1 VPSMNDSLKVEVSPK
16 HRKSSLRKT
25 LEFSAPAL
33 GFARHDAKSYG
44 RCSTSTVRSAEA
56 ETVAMHEFLIGN
68 FLTRS
73 CRPATGS
80 LTQPKSPQ
88 AMPSVSCR
96 TSVKPTTGTK
106 TRLPRSKLA
115 ATFLI
120 WLGHRADRP
129 KVLHMAFARTR
140 SQSFLSD
147 CLVAVRRYPQPPHL
161 LGRLPLS
168 RRQRS

>member
-1 VPSMNDSLKVEVSPK
+1 VPSMNDSMRVEVSPK
-16 HRKSSLRKT
+16 HRKSSLRKP

-96 TSVKPTTGTK
+96 TSVKP
-106 TRLPRSKLA
+106 KLERK
-115 ATFLI
+115 
-120 WLGHRADRP
+120 LGFP
-129 KVLHMAFARTR
+129 VLN
-140 SQSFLSD
+140 
-147 CLVAVRRYPQPPHL
+147 
-161 LGRLPLS
+161 
-168 RRQRS
+168 